1 VTRHVALLR
10 AVNVTGVN
18 RVAMKE
24 LAALFGTL
32 GHRDV
37 VTYIQSGNVV
47 FSTDLPTASLRPTLR
62 AAINAHFSLA
72 IDLVVL
78 DAAELVDIVDRFP
91 FKDEGRP
98 RAGSHIGFLADAV
111 TDEVAARLDPNRS
124 PPDEF
129 VVDGRAVHLSYPSGV
144 GRTKLTTAYVER
156 TLGTI
161 MTVRNWNT
169 VERLVQLSST

>member
-1 VTRHVALLR
+1 MTRHIALLR

-18 RVAMKE
+18 RVAMNE
-24 LAALFGTL
+24 LAALFGSL

-47 FSTDLPTASLRPTLR
+47 FSTDLAPASLRPSLR
-62 AAINAHFSLA
+62 DAINAHFSLA

-78 DAAELVDIVDRFP
+78 DAAELADIVERFP
-91 FKDEGRP
+91 FKDDGIP
-98 RAGSHIGFLADAV
+98 RAGSHIGFLAEHV
-111 TDEVAARLDPNRS
+111 TKDVAARLDPNRS

-129 VVDGRAVHLSYPSGV
+129 VVDGRAVHFSYPGGV